1 MNPPSG
7 QPPLPNGTLLQGYR
21 LERPL
26 GRGGFAFTYLAVN
39 TTIGKRVA
47 IKELFPESIVR
58 RSGTKVLP
66 VNNDAETLRLWQWAL
81 QKFKEEA
88 RILASFQHDNIVRV
102 NTLLEANQTAYIVM
116 DYVDGE
122 PLDQFLKRSPRAPTE
137 DQLRHIMQQVLDGL
151 ECIHRHGILHRDIK
165 PSNIYL
171 TSGGRV
177 ILLDFGAARPDN
189 KAASSFTTIRP
200 YTDGYSP
207 FEQYQ
212 TNTPITAASD
222 IYSAAATLV
231 RAITGKAP
239 PKAIDRS
246 PTDAYVPIAQ
256 THGRYYTKEFLRGI
270 DAAMAFRPE
279 HRPQSISQWRQL
291 LVSKSGRTGQT
302 SSPHKTA
309 VSQTTSG
316 APTWAIIGLVFCV
329 LACLTALGVVFWL
342 DQPTSQEQ
350 AADPNS
356 VAAIMERSRAAKDEW
371 LRRQQSAD
379 PANQPPEP
387 NQEPDPNPVP
397 NPPSPNTVIPAASN
411 PLLEAL
417 TVFAEQELEVDHGTN
432 PDKYAA
438 TVTINNSG
446 KPGDNQTLSRAALV
460 QSEKADNEKFRTS
473 LFVSLACNLM
483 NYNKKEDEAEIQQI
497 FTYERTHKTG
507 TWYLGMQIRILTIHA
522 ASTAQRNISHR
533 IVTAKA
539 PGYRC
544 RFSKEDHTDERG
556 NPIVDS
562 NNTHANVIKGIV
574 HRDRVLYE
582 TRRHRDPEDTSFSM
596 YESATTRDGILK
608 ISPEHVILIPV
619 SAATITTIQGAT
631 PVVDVFP
638 EVDNSALVIL
648 LHK

>member
-1 MNPPSG
+1 MSSAPS
-7 QPPLPNGTLLQGYR
+7 QPALPNGTLLQGYR

-47 IKELFPESIVR
+47 IKELFPESIVQ
-58 RSGTKVLP
+58 RSGTKVIP
-66 VNNDAETLRLWQWAL
+66 VNGDAETQRLWQWAL

-122 PLDQFLKRSPRAPTE
+122 PLDHFLKRLPRAPTE
-137 DQLRHIMQQVLDGL
+137 AQLRHIMQQVLDGL

-189 KAASSFTTIRP
+189 KAASTFTTIRP

-231 RAITGKAP
+231 RAITGKPP

-246 PTDAYVPIAQ
+246 PTDTYVAVAQ
-256 THGRYYTKEFLRGI
+256 THGRYYSKEFLRGI

-279 HRPQSISQWRQL
+279 HRPQSVSQWRQTL
-291 LVSKSGRTGQT
+291 MAKTGRTGQT
-302 SSPHKTA
+302 SSTNKTTTG
-309 VSQTTSG
+309 SQATAG
-316 APTWAIIGLVFCV
+316 APKWAVIGLVFCV
-329 LACLTALGVVFWL
+329 LACLSALGVVFWL

-350 AADPNS
+350 ATDPNS

-379 PANQPPEP
+379 PANDPQEPEP
-387 NQEPDPNPVP
+387 APSP
-397 NPPSPNTVIPAASN
+397 NPPNNVSPTASN

-417 TVFAEQELEVDHGTN
+417 TAFAEQELEVDQGTN
-432 PDKYAA
+432 PDKYAP

-446 KPGDNQTLSRAALV
+446 KPGDNKTLSRAALV
-460 QSEKADNEKFRTS
+460 QSEKADNEKFRAS

-497 FTYERTHKTG
+497 FTYERTDKMG
-507 TWYLGMQIRILTIHA
+507 TWSLGMEIRILTIHA
-522 ASTAQRNISHR
+522 ASTTQRNISHR

-556 NPIVDS
+556 NPISDTS
-562 NNTHANVIKGIV
+562 NTHANVIKRIV
-574 HRDRVLYE
+574 HRDRVLFE
-582 TRRHRDPEDTSFSM
+582 TRQHRDVEDTSFRM
-596 YESATTRDGILK
+596 YETSTTRDEILK
-608 ISPEHVILIPV
+608 IAPEHVILIPV
-619 SAATITTIQGAT
+619 SAATITTIQSET

-638 EVDNSALVIL
+638 EIDNSALVIL